1 MFVDSFSG
9 ICRGRKLYLM
19 TACYDDA
26 TRKIVREDTTIDERK
41 EENRI

>member
-9 ICRGRKLYLM
+9 ICRARKLYLM
-19 TACYDDA
+19 TAYYDDA
-26 TRKIVREDTTIDERK
+26 TRKIVRENATIDERK